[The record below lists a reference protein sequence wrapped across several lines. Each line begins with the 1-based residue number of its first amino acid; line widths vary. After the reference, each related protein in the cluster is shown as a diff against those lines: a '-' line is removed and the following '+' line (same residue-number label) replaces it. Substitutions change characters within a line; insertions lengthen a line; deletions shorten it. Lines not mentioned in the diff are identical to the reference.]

1 MDRVKTAQK
10 SFKDGNS
17 CSQAVFSAYAPNFGM
32 DKELALK
39 ISSAFSGG
47 MGSMGLT
54 CGAVTGAFMVIGLK
68 YGRVNPQ
75 DSSARDRTNA
85 RVQLFTELFRQRNNN
100 KISCNE
106 LIGCDWSDEKQIALL
121 TEKGI
126 LKRVCSKC
134 VKDAVEIIEEIL

>member
-1 MDRVKTAQK
+1 MDRVETAQQ

-17 CSQAVFSAYAPNFGM
+17 CSQSVFSAYAQEYGLDN
-32 DKELALK
+32 DLALK

-68 YGRVNPQ
+68 HGRVNPK
-75 DSSARDRTNA
+75 DSHARDRTNEKIQ
-85 RVQLFTELFRQRNNN
+85 RFTELFKQRNDN
-100 KISCNE
+100 KIKCSD
-106 LIGCDWSDEKQIALL
+106 LLGCDWSDEKQIALL
-121 TEKGI
+121 KEKGV
-126 LKRVCSKC
+126 LERVCTKC